1 MLVFK
6 EYCEKSLH
14 GESVSQVAKI
24 VHSRENHKYRFEKCV
39 NHSLKMKENPSK
51 FIALR
56 KMK

>member
-39 NHSLKMKENPSK
+39 NHSLKMKEKPSK
-51 FIALR
+51 FIT
-56 KMK
+56 KGK